1 MMIKLSREKISSA
14 LALLT
19 AITGLFSSAASI
31 GNECNPENSIAYKQL
46 IKYGVT
52 VSKNTQMDFGRL
64 RVSSPCYLEA
74 WPENTKAVSDIV
86 KIAYS
91 YNIPIRTQGGAHS
104 ENGSSLPKKLEL
116 LIHTSQLKTVSFDH
130 LNSLTAGAG
139 IPIAYLKLYVSD
151 QTSYFIPV
159 ANGGGIGPTV
169 GGFISAGGMNESSE
183 YYGGFWEN
191 VDSVTLVTGEGKV
204 QTINRDNPIFRYLFG
219 SMGQLGVITQA
230 ELRLLPRVSKPYQF
244 TLGATEQFTFPITD
258 GSFWKKEK
266 FIKPVYWL
274 NLLIEPAR
282 LAEARRDLSNLQ
294 KKYPHAMLYMPIYQ
308 WSITF
313 FNFTP
318 PLIYDKRQNFYATG
332 IWGTQSIHPDSQ
344 EQLQKLNS
352 EFNQLVL
359 SKKYKRYI
367 QAEPAGSPELYK
379 LYFPADTYNQFRRI
393 KSALDPKFL
402 FNKGSVF

>member
-159 ANGGGIGPTV
+159 ANGG
-169 GGFISAGGMNESSE
+169 
-183 YYGGFWEN
+183 
-191 VDSVTLVTGEGKV
+191 
-204 QTINRDNPIFRYLFG
+204 

-318 PLIYDKRQNFYATG
+318 PLIYDKRQNF
-332 IWGTQSIHPDSQ
+332 
-344 EQLQKLNS
+344 
-352 EFNQLVL
+352 
-359 SKKYKRYI
+359 
-367 QAEPAGSPELYK
+367 
-379 LYFPADTYNQFRRI
+379 
-393 KSALDPKFL
+393 
-402 FNKGSVF
+402 